1 MTRLLVIHLVTIGVA
16 LTVLP
21 APVLAQQR
29 QGPSREQME
38 QRIRTRFGEQVRREL
53 GLSAEQLEAVQQ
65 VEASFQEQR
74 SALVRRET
82 EMRRRLRAR
91 AQPAEDESR
100 AILQEMAAVRQDEA
114 RLFQAEM
121 QALLGMLS
129 AEQVLR
135 FYELRNQLMERVLR
149 LRRPS
154 MDRRPGRPPRGPFQG
169 VALTAPPVRR

>member
-1 MTRLLVIHLVTIGVA
+1 MTRILVIHLVAIGVA
-16 LTVLP
+16 LAVLP

-38 QRIRTRFGEQVRREL
+38 QRIRERFGEQVRREL
-53 GLSAEQLEAVQQ
+53 GLSVEQLEAVQQ

-74 SALVRRET
+74 GALVRRET
-82 EMRRRLRAR
+82 ELRRGLRAR

-121 QALLGMLS
+121 HALLGTLS

-135 FYELRNQLMERVLR
+135 FYELRNQLMERVIR
-149 LRRPS
+149 LRRRA
-154 MDRRPGRPPRGPFQG
+154 MDRRPGRPPGPFQG
-169 VALTAPPVRR
+169 VALTVPTARR